1 MKILNENLFAVSAVV
16 VAAVSAFF
24 AGQATIDNLQI
35 VAVKGINV
43 AMLLGLSAGFLKLL
57 RGTKY
62 DVIAE
67 IFDQHNVAAAIF
79 TVGHVIALALA
90 LTVIS

>member
-1 MKILNENLFAVSAVV
+1 MKFLNENLFAVGT
-16 VAAVSAFF
+16 VALATVLAFF

-35 VAVKGINV
+35 VAVKGIN
-43 AMLLGLSAGFLKLL
+43 AGLLLGLSAGFLKVL

-79 TVGHVIALALA
+79 TVGYVIALALA
-90 LTVIS
+90 LTVTS